1 VRLGFYYTKLE
12 LTQLFPW
19 TPMSGLGWNNI
30 GLESDDL
37 DDISGPTWVYDLQ
50 GETTSWFA

>member
-1 VRLGFYYTKLE
+1 
-12 LTQLFPW
+12 
-19 TPMSGLGWNNI
+19 MSGLGWNNI

-50 GETTSWFA
+50 GETTSWFAQKLVT